1 MTRLCI
7 TASLA
12 VFIAAGLAGTAS
24 AREAAQPAQA
34 RVLAETVKP
43 GQWEFT
49 SQLQMPGM
57 PQMPGGAQLPSGTTM
72 QPGAGIKSTYRTCV
86 DSEKAVPSDP
96 RGQCKI
102 ENVERKGATVTWT
115 GTCTTGQGTV
125 RSQGAARYSG
135 NTMEANLTTHVPGA
149 GGQSMKTTQHITGH
163 YVGPCAR

>member
-1 MTRLCI
+1 MTKLCI

-12 VFIAAGLAGTAS
+12 VVIAAGLAGTAS
-24 AREAAQPAQA
+24 AREAAQRAQA

-57 PQMPGGAQLPSGTTM
+57 PQMPGGAQSPSGTTM
-72 QPGAGIKSTYRTCV
+72 QPGGGMKSTYRTCV

-102 ENVERKGATVTWT
+102 ENVRRGGATVTWT
-115 GTCTTGQGTV
+115 GACTTGQGTV
-125 RSQGAARYSG
+125 RSEGVARYSG
-135 NTMEANLTTHVPGA
+135 NTMEATLTTQVPGA
-149 GGQSMKTTQHITGH
+149 GGQSMNTTQHITGH
-163 YVGPCAR
+163 YIG